1 MTPPD
6 QSYDTKEK
14 ILQTTLD
21 VIKRE
26 GFDSVTI
33 RKIASRSGTNIALVN
48 YYFGSKDKLINEA
61 IKGLLIGFRDTFDVL
76 DDVSAPP
83 KERLKLFLARYVQVI
98 QQYPQLVLHTIA
110 AGSAMFAT
118 QHEYGEFLRATGFHK
133 LQKVLSEMTGE
144 ERPDLL
150 MMMITQIFG
159 AIFLPAL
166 MKPLLDS
173 GAGVKQAPID
183 RQIDFLFERYF
194 PEHGEAKERGK

>member
-1 MTPPD
+1 MASPD
-6 QSYDTKEK
+6 HSNDTKEK

-33 RKIASRSGTNIALVN
+33 RKIASRSDANIALVN

-76 DDVSAPP
+76 DHVSVPP
-83 KERLKLFLARYVQVI
+83 KERLKLFLTRYVQVI
-98 QQYPQLVLHTIA
+98 QQYPELVLHTIA
-110 AGSAMFAT
+110 AGSAMFAS
-118 QHEYGEFLRATGFHK
+118 QHEYGEFLQATGFHK
-133 LQKVLSEMTGE
+133 LQKVFTEITGE
-144 ERPDLL
+144 KRPDSL
-150 MMMITQIFG
+150 MMMVTQIFG

-166 MKPLLDS
+166 MKPLLES
-173 GAGVKQAPID
+173 GAGVKPAPID

>member
-1 MTPPD
+1 MASPD
-6 QSYDTKEK
+6 HSNDTKEK

-33 RKIASRSGTNIALVN
+33 RKIASRSDANIALVN

-76 DDVSAPP
+76 DHVSVPP
-83 KERLKLFLARYVQVI
+83 KERLKLFLTRYVQVI
-98 QQYPQLVLHTIA
+98 QQYPELVLHTIA
-110 AGSAMFAT
+110 AGSAMFAS
-118 QHEYGEFLRATGFHK
+118 QHEYGEFLQATGFHK
-133 LQKVLSEMTGE
+133 LQKVFTEITGE
-144 ERPDLL
+144 ERQDSL

-159 AIFLPAL
+159 AIFLPSL
-166 MKPLLDS
+166 MKPLLES
-173 GAGVKQAPID
+173 GAGVKPAPID

-194 PEHGEAKERGK
+194 PEHGGVKERGK

>member
-1 MTPPD
+1 MASPD
-6 QSYDTKEK
+6 HSNDTKEK

-33 RKIASRSGTNIALVN
+33 RKIASRSDANIALVN

-61 IKGLLIGFRDTFDVL
+61 IKGLLIGFRDTFDVF
-76 DDVSAPP
+76 DHVSVPP
-83 KERLKLFLARYVQVI
+83 KERLKLFLTRYVQVI
-98 QQYPQLVLHTIA
+98 QQYPELVLHTIA
-110 AGSAMFAT
+110 AGSAMFAS
-118 QHEYGEFLRATGFHK
+118 QHEYGEFLQATGFHK
-133 LQKVLSEMTGE
+133 LQKVFTEITGE
-144 ERPDLL
+144 ERPDSL
-150 MMMITQIFG
+150 MMMVTQIFG

-166 MKPLLDS
+166 MKPLLES
-173 GAGVKQAPID
+173 GAGVKPAPID

>member
-1 MTPPD
+1 MASPD
-6 QSYDTKEK
+6 HSNDTKEK

-33 RKIASRSGTNIALVN
+33 RKIASRSDANIALVN

-76 DDVSAPP
+76 DHVSVPP
-83 KERLKLFLARYVQVI
+83 KERLKLFLTRYVQVI
-98 QQYPQLVLHTIA
+98 QQYPELVLHTIA
-110 AGSAMFAT
+110 AGSAMFAS
-118 QHEYGEFLRATGFHK
+118 QHEYGEFLQATGFHK
-133 LQKVLSEMTGE
+133 LQKVFTEITGE
-144 ERPDLL
+144 ERPESL
-150 MMMITQIFG
+150 MMMVTQIFG

-166 MKPLLDS
+166 MKPLLES
-173 GAGVKQAPID
+173 GAGVKPAPID

>member
-1 MTPPD
+1 MASPD
-6 QSYDTKEK
+6 HSNDTKEK

-26 GFDSVTI
+26 GFESVTI
-33 RKIASRSGTNIALVN
+33 RKIASRSDANIALVN

-76 DDVSAPP
+76 DHVSVPP
-83 KERLKLFLARYVQVI
+83 KERLKLFLTRYVQVI
-98 QQYPQLVLHTIA
+98 QQYPELVLHTIA
-110 AGSAMFAT
+110 AGSAMFAS
-118 QHEYGEFLRATGFHK
+118 QHEYGEFLQATGFHK
-133 LQKVLSEMTGE
+133 LQKVFTEITGE
-144 ERPDLL
+144 ERPDSL
-150 MMMITQIFG
+150 MMMLTQIFG

-166 MKPLLDS
+166 MKPLLES
-173 GAGVKQAPID
+173 GAGVKPAPID